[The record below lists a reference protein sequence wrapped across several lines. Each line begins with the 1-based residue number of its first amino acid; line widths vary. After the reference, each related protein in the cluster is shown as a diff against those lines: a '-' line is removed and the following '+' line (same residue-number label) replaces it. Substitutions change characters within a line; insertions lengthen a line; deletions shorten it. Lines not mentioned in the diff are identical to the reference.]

1 MAKQKDGITDLTKV
15 LISAANKFTDAEYTK
30 LTKVIFALLHGVN
43 YGYDTMDQR
52 FLNDA
57 QDLKFVHNA
66 DKKFKKSF
74 YYYFLGIGSCDF
86 SFASYFESVELPKKF
101 DRSLTY
107 LKLEVLIPYKDFDLT
122 FSSNISSKNQLFQL
136 GLAKGF

>member
-30 LTKVIFALLHGVN
+30 LTQVIFALLHGVN

-66 DKKFKKSF
+66 DKKFKKIIKKKKVKNNVIYISN
-74 YYYFLGIGSCDF
+74 F
-86 SFASYFESVELPKKF
+86 SKGTS
-101 DRSLTY
+101 
-107 LKLEVLIPYKDFDLT
+107 KDD
-122 FSSNISSKNQLFQL
+122 
-136 GLAKGF
+136 A

>member
-30 LTKVIFALLHGVN
+30 LTQVIFAMLHGVN

-66 DKKFKKSF
+66 DKKFKKIIKKKKVKNNVIYISN
-74 YYYFLGIGSCDF
+74 F
-86 SFASYFESVELPKKF
+86 SRE
-101 DRSLTY
+101 
-107 LKLEVLIPYKDFDLT
+107 
-122 FSSNISSKNQLFQL
+122 SSKDD
-136 GLAKGF
+136 AW

>member
-30 LTKVIFALLHGVN
+30 LTQVIFALLHGVN

-66 DKKFKKSF
+66 DEKFKKIIKKKKVKNNVIYISN
-74 YYYFLGIGSCDF
+74 F
-86 SFASYFESVELPKKF
+86 SKGTS
-101 DRSLTY
+101 
-107 LKLEVLIPYKDFDLT
+107 KDD
-122 FSSNISSKNQLFQL
+122 
-136 GLAKGF
+136 A

>member
-30 LTKVIFALLHGVN
+30 LTQVIFAMLHGVN
-43 YGYDTMDQR
+43 YGYDTMNQR

-66 DKKFKKSF
+66 DKKFKKIIKKKKVKNNVIYISN
-74 YYYFLGIGSCDF
+74 F
-86 SFASYFESVELPKKF
+86 SKGTS
-101 DRSLTY
+101 
-107 LKLEVLIPYKDFDLT
+107 KDD
-122 FSSNISSKNQLFQL
+122 
-136 GLAKGF
+136 A

>member
-1 MAKQKDGITDLTKV
+1 MGKKTDGITDLTKV

-30 LTKVIFALLHGVN
+30 LTQVIFALLHGVN

-66 DKKFKKSF
+66 DKKFKKIIKKKKVKDNVIYISN
-74 YYYFLGIGSCDF
+74 F
-86 SFASYFESVELPKKF
+86 SRE
-101 DRSLTY
+101 
-107 LKLEVLIPYKDFDLT
+107 
-122 FSSNISSKNQLFQL
+122 SSKDD
-136 GLAKGF
+136 A

>member
-30 LTKVIFALLHGVN
+30 LTQVIFAMLHGVN
-43 YGYDTMDQR
+43 YGYDPMDQR

-66 DKKFKKSF
+66 DKKFKK
-74 YYYFLGIGSCDF
+74 II
-86 SFASYFESVELPKKF
+86 KKKKVKNNVI
-101 DRSLTY
+101 Y
-107 LKLEVLIPYKDFDLT
+107 I
-122 FSSNISSKNQLFQL
+122 SNFRQESSKDD
-136 GLAKGF
+136 A

>member
-1 MAKQKDGITDLTKV
+1 MAKQKDGITDLTKI

-30 LTKVIFALLHGVN
+30 LTQVIFAMLHGVN

-66 DKKFKKSF
+66 DKKFKKIIKKKKVKNNVIYISN
-74 YYYFLGIGSCDF
+74 F
-86 SFASYFESVELPKKF
+86 SKGTS
-101 DRSLTY
+101 
-107 LKLEVLIPYKDFDLT
+107 KDD
-122 FSSNISSKNQLFQL
+122 
-136 GLAKGF
+136 A

>member
-1 MAKQKDGITDLTKV
+1 MAKKTDGITDLTKV

-30 LTKVIFALLHGVN
+30 LTQVIFALLHGVN

-66 DKKFKKSF
+66 DKKFKKIIKKKKVKNNVIYISN
-74 YYYFLGIGSCDF
+74 F
-86 SFASYFESVELPKKF
+86 SKE
-101 DRSLTY
+101 
-107 LKLEVLIPYKDFDLT
+107 
-122 FSSNISSKNQLFQL
+122 SSKDD
-136 GLAKGF
+136 A

>member
-30 LTKVIFALLHGVN
+30 LTQVIFAMLHGVN

-57 QDLKFVHNA
+57 QDLKFIHNA
-66 DKKFKKSF
+66 DKKFKK
-74 YYYFLGIGSCDF
+74 ITK
-86 SFASYFESVELPKKF
+86 VKKN
-101 DRSLTY
+101 
-107 LKLEVLIPYKDFDLT
+107 YKNNVIYVKHFFKET
-122 FSSNISSKNQLFQL
+122 SKDD
-136 GLAKGF
+136 A

>member
-30 LTKVIFALLHGVN
+30 LTQVIFAMLHGVN

-66 DKKFKKSF
+66 DKKFKKIIKKKKVKDNVIYISN
-74 YYYFLGIGSCDF
+74 F
-86 SFASYFESVELPKKF
+86 SRE
-101 DRSLTY
+101 
-107 LKLEVLIPYKDFDLT
+107 
-122 FSSNISSKNQLFQL
+122 SSKDD
-136 GLAKGF
+136 A

>member
-15 LISAANKFTDAEYTK
+15 LISDANKFTDAEYTK
-30 LTKVIFALLHGVN
+30 LTQVIFAMLHGVN

-66 DKKFKKSF
+66 DKKFKKIIKKKKVKNNVIYISN
-74 YYYFLGIGSCDF
+74 F
-86 SFASYFESVELPKKF
+86 SKE
-101 DRSLTY
+101 
-107 LKLEVLIPYKDFDLT
+107 
-122 FSSNISSKNQLFQL
+122 SSKDD
-136 GLAKGF
+136 A

>member
-30 LTKVIFALLHGVN
+30 LTQVIFALLHGVN

-66 DKKFKKSF
+66 DKKFKKILKTKKVKNNVIYISN
-74 YYYFLGIGSCDF
+74 F
-86 SFASYFESVELPKKF
+86 SKE
-101 DRSLTY
+101 
-107 LKLEVLIPYKDFDLT
+107 
-122 FSSNISSKNQLFQL
+122 SSKDD
-136 GLAKGF
+136 A

>member
-30 LTKVIFALLHGVN
+30 LTQVIFALLHGVN

-66 DKKFKKSF
+66 DKKFKKIIKKKKVKDNVIYISN
-74 YYYFLGIGSCDF
+74 F
-86 SFASYFESVELPKKF
+86 SRE
-101 DRSLTY
+101 
-107 LKLEVLIPYKDFDLT
+107 
-122 FSSNISSKNQLFQL
+122 SSKDD
-136 GLAKGF
+136 A

>member
-1 MAKQKDGITDLTKV
+1 MGKKTDGITDLTKV

-30 LTKVIFALLHGVN
+30 LTQVIFALLHGVN

-66 DKKFKKSF
+66 DKKFKKIIKKKKVKNNVIYISN
-74 YYYFLGIGSCDF
+74 F
-86 SFASYFESVELPKKF
+86 SKE
-101 DRSLTY
+101 
-107 LKLEVLIPYKDFDLT
+107 
-122 FSSNISSKNQLFQL
+122 SSKDD
-136 GLAKGF
+136 A

>member
-1 MAKQKDGITDLTKV
+1 MGKKTDGITDLTKV

-30 LTKVIFALLHGVN
+30 LTQVIFALLHGVN

-66 DKKFKKSF
+66 DKKFKK
-74 YYYFLGIGSCDF
+74 ITK
-86 SFASYFESVELPKKF
+86 VKKN
-101 DRSLTY
+101 
-107 LKLEVLIPYKDFDLT
+107 YKNNVIYVKHFFKET
-122 FSSNISSKNQLFQL
+122 SKDD
-136 GLAKGF
+136 A

>member
-30 LTKVIFALLHGVN
+30 LTQVIFALLHGVN

-66 DKKFKKSF
+66 DKKFKK
-74 YYYFLGIGSCDF
+74 ITK
-86 SFASYFESVELPKKF
+86 VKK
-101 DRSLTY
+101 
-107 LKLEVLIPYKDFDLT
+107 
-122 FSSNISSKNQLFQL
+122 N
-136 GLAKGF
+136 

>member
-30 LTKVIFALLHGVN
+30 LTQVIFAMLHGVN

-66 DKKFKKSF
+66 DKKFKKIIKKKKVKNNVIYISN
-74 YYYFLGIGSCDF
+74 F
-86 SFASYFESVELPKKF
+86 SKETS
-101 DRSLTY
+101 
-107 LKLEVLIPYKDFDLT
+107 KDDAW
-122 FSSNISSKNQLFQL
+122 QLY
-136 GLAKGF
+136 

>member
-30 LTKVIFALLHGVN
+30 LTQVIFALLHGVN

-66 DKKFKKSF
+66 DKKFKKIIKKKKVKNNVIYISN
-74 YYYFLGIGSCDF
+74 F
-86 SFASYFESVELPKKF
+86 SRE
-101 DRSLTY
+101 
-107 LKLEVLIPYKDFDLT
+107 
-122 FSSNISSKNQLFQL
+122 SSKDD
-136 GLAKGF
+136 A